1 MKKNIVISVIED
13 DDFQRT
19 ILIDS
24 LKKKYEVY
32 GAGSGEEF
40 FDSLNNRVPDIVL
53 LDWRLPGIQ
62 GNEVL
67 ERIKKEYPYIEVIV
81 ITAFGD
87 IEQAVKAMKIGAF
100 HYVTKPIDLNELD
113 IIIEK
118 AVEHQN
124 LKKENELLKGFVREK
139 LPETPV
145 IFESEAM
152 KKILSLAQRVA
163 PTDATVLITGESGTG
178 KELIAEVIHRFSPR
192 ADKPLVKVNI
202 AAIPETLIES
212 ELFGHEKGA
221 FTGAD
226 KRRIGR
232 FESADKGTLFLD
244 EIGELPLNTQVK
256 LLRFL
261 QDRVIERLGSNI
273 PISLDVRI
281 IAATNRN
288 LESLVKEG
296 RFREDLFYRLNVI
309 NIHIPPLRERRE
321 DIYPLAKYFL
331 KHFSRKHGKN
341 IKDFTKEAL
350 DFLMS
355 YNFPGNVREL
365 QNLIERACVLSEGKY
380 ITLKDLT
387 LAPEKEERTESY
399 LDEKLE
405 NFERQLII
413 DALEKTGWVQKKAA
427 EILGLSERS
436 LRYRME
442 KLGIRRRKKQT

>member
-1 MKKNIVISVIED
+1 
-13 DDFQRT
+13 
-19 ILIDS
+19 
-24 LKKKYEVY
+24 
-32 GAGSGEEF
+32 
-40 FDSLNNRVPDIVL
+40 
-53 LDWRLPGIQ
+53 
-62 GNEVL
+62 
-67 ERIKKEYPYIEVIV
+67 
-81 ITAFGD
+81 
-87 IEQAVKAMKIGAF
+87 MKIGAF
-100 HYVTKPIDLNELD
+100 HYITKPIDLNELE

-124 LKKENELLKGFVREK
+124 LKKENELLKEFVREK

-145 IFESEAM
+145 IFESGAM
-152 KKILSLAQRVA
+152 RKVLSLAQKVA

-178 KELIAEVIHRFSPR
+178 KELIAEVIHRLSPR

-296 RFREDLFYRLNVI
+296 KFREDLFYRLNVI

-331 KHFSRKHGKN
+331 KHFSRKHGKE

-365 QNLIERACVLSEGKY
+365 QNLIERACVLSEGEY

-387 LAPEKEERTESY
+387 LTLEREERTESY

-427 EILGLSERS
+427 EILGLSERA

-442 KLGIRRRKKQT
+442 KLGIKRQKK